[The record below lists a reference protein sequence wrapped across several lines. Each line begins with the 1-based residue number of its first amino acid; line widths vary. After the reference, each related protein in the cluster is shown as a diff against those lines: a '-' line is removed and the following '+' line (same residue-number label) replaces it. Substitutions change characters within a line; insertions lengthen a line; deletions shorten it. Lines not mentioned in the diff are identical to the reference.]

1 MSSRNALLLH
11 GLTREDRLIE
21 IGPSFAP
28 VAPKSEGWNTVVVDH
43 ASQDELRAKY
53 AQDPTVHTD
62 RIETVDKVWNGPA
75 LHEIFS
81 ESEWGHY
88 GAVIAS
94 HAIEHFPNP
103 VAFLQSASRL
113 THPASGL
120 VMLAVPDKRFCF
132 DVFKP
137 LTTTGDWLDAYRH
150 GHARHTAVTVFN
162 HVAYH
167 TTNGGQSSWSPQV
180 PVDLALA
187 HDVHYAR
194 DLFLAYDGQANGGYV
209 DAHAWIFTPASFE
222 LILFE
227 LYVLGLV
234 DWRIERLQ
242 TSSASEFIVTLSKTQ
257 PCYLSA
263 TDINARRLKLLQR
276 ANAEV
281 LEQTHWML
289 DGALPPASPGAPP
302 SLHRDVAEIKQ
313 ALKTMQATQ
322 GDLQRLL
329 NLLRRIWSKL
339 GPLRRLLRPA
349 R

>member
-1 MSSRNALLLH
+1 MSSRNALLLQ
-11 GLTREDRLIE
+11 GLTLEDRLIE

-28 VAPKSEGWNTVVVDH
+28 VAPKSQGWNTVVVDH

-62 RIETVDKVWNGPA
+62 RIETVDKIWNGPS
-75 LHEIFS
+75 LHDIFP
-81 ESEWGHY
+81 EPDWGNY
-88 GAVIAS
+88 RAVIAS

-113 THPASGL
+113 THAESGM
-120 VMLAVPDKRFCF
+120 VSLAVPDKRFCF

-137 LTTTGDWLDAYRH
+137 LTTTGDWLDALRH
-150 GHARHTAVTVFN
+150 QHARHTGVTVFN
-162 HVAYH
+162 HIAYH
-167 TTNGGQSSWSPQV
+167 TTNGGHSTWTPQA

-194 DLFLAYDGQANGGYV
+194 DLFLAYDPQQANYV

-227 LYVLGLV
+227 LYVLGLI
-234 DWRIERLQ
+234 DWRIARLEA
-242 TSSASEFIVTLSKTQ
+242 SSASEFIVTLSKTQ

-263 TDINARRLKLLQR
+263 ADINARRLNLLR
-276 ANAEV
+276 RTHAEI
-281 LEQTHWML
+281 LDQTHWML
-289 DGALPPASPGAPP
+289 DGALPPASPGALP
-302 SLHRDVAEIKQ
+302 SLHRDVLEIKQ
-313 ALKTMQATQ
+313 ALKAMETTQ

-329 NLLRRIWSKL
+329 NLLRRLWSKL
-339 GPLRRLLRPA
+339 GPLRRLVRKPQ
-349 R
+349 